1 MKGIITTHI
10 KAKAGFAVMA
20 MLLMQLGAIAQV
32 TEQEF
37 TLLQAQDYAIKNSYQ
52 TKTAQNDADI
62 ANISTDE
69 ILATGLP
76 QINGSLQYLNN
87 IYAPYTIIPPDG
99 FFPGSPEQRLRFQQ
113 PHNVTAG
120 ISLNQL
126 LFSGTWLVGLEASK
140 SYAQLQTKI
149 IKKSSIE
156 VKNQVAQSY
165 YLALVAVEN
174 VSLLKESRGPLEK
187 TLNDTKAYYEN
198 GFAEKQDVDQL
209 QLTLSDLDV
218 QISYAEQQ
226 QKLSL
231 DLLKFQMGFPLQGEI
246 KLTDTVETLM
256 ATDAAS
262 LMQAPFSAEQNI
274 DYELAASGLRMQQLN
289 VKAKK
294 AAYLP
299 TLAGFWTIQ
308 TQAQR
313 QEFNFFDT
321 SKPYLYGNF
330 WGLQL
335 SVPILSGGQ
344 RKHALSKAELEVK
357 KVEDQ
362 VMLAQQ
368 GAELEYR
375 AAKIEMDNA
384 IRVFDA
390 SKNSLELAKSIYKTS
405 EIKYSE
411 GVASSFD
418 LTQRNGQSIQAQGAY
433 IQAMLNLLKAK
444 NRLAKALNQY

>member
-1 MKGIITTHI
+1 MNGIRTKRI
-10 KAKAGFAVMA
+10 KAKGFFAMMS
-20 MLLMQLGAIAQV
+20 MLLLQLGAMAQV

-37 TLLQAQDYAIKNSYQ
+37 TLLQAQDYAVKNSYQ

-62 ANISTDE
+62 ANISTE
-69 ILATGLP
+69 ELIATGLP

-87 IYAPYTIIPPDG
+87 IYAPYTIIPAGQFGPN
-99 FFPGSPEQRLRFQQ
+99 EQRLRFQQ

-120 ISLNQL
+120 VSLNQL

-140 SYAQLQTKI
+140 SYAQLQTKL

-174 VSLLKESRGPLEK
+174 VTLLKESRGPLEK

-209 QLTLSDLDV
+209 QLSLSDLDV
-218 QISYAEQQ
+218 QINYAEQS
-226 QKLSL
+226 QKLTL

-246 KLTDTVETLM
+246 KLTDSVDILM
-256 ATDAAS
+256 STDAAS
-262 LMQAPFSAEQNI
+262 LMQAPFTAEQSI
-274 DYELAASGLRMQQLN
+274 DYELASSGLRMQQLN

-299 TLAGFWTIQ
+299 SLAGFWTIQ

-362 VMLAQQ
+362 VILAQQ

-384 IRVFDA
+384 LKVYEA
-390 SKNSLELAKSIYKTS
+390 SRNSLELAKSIYKTS

-418 LTQRNGQSIQAQGAY
+418 LTQRNGQAIQAQGAY

>member
-1 MKGIITTHI
+1 MNGIITTHI
-10 KAKAGFAVMA
+10 KAKAVFAMMA

-87 IYAPYTIIPPDG
+87 IYAPYTIIPAGQFGPN
-99 FFPGSPEQRLRFQQ
+99 EQRLRFQQ
-113 PHNVTAG
+113 PHNATVG

-140 SYAQLQTKI
+140 SYAQLQTKL

-174 VSLLKESRGPLEK
+174 VTLLKESRGPLEK

-209 QLTLSDLDV
+209 QLSLSDLDV
-218 QISYAEQQ
+218 QINYAEQS
-226 QKLSL
+226 QKLTL

-274 DYELAASGLRMQQLN
+274 DYELASSGLRMQQLN

-384 IRVFDA
+384 IKVFDA
-390 SKNSLELAKSIYKTS
+390 SKNSLELAQSIYKTS
-405 EIKYSE
+405 EIKYNE